1 MILEKNDSKKSKKQ
15 PKDKQAKK
23 VLKILAK
30 QKKQRGKNQRRD
42 APPLSSQR
50 SLTYKAM
57 YENGVCEL
65 KEGLYSRTFKFSDIN
80 YAIADQSEQELTFSS
95 YCELLNSCDSDTSLQ
110 ISIINRSKDKKQ
122 FEKDLSYELVDDG
135 LDVYRKE
142 MNHMISNKIKYGNSS
157 LQKEKY
163 ITFN

>member
-65 KEGLYSRTFKFSDIN
+65 KEGL
-80 YAIADQSEQELTFSS
+80 
-95 YCELLNSCDSDTSLQ
+95 
-110 ISIINRSKDKKQ
+110 
-122 FEKDLSYELVDDG
+122 
-135 LDVYRKE
+135 
-142 MNHMISNKIKYGNSS
+142 
-157 LQKEKY
+157 
-163 ITFN
+163 